1 MTKIKTMHAGSLP
14 RPLALHAL
22 VVARETGKP
31 YDEHELDTQLAS
43 SVAEVVRKQVE
54 IGLDS
59 INDGE
64 FGKSNFNNYMRD
76 RLAGFEER
84 PVTDG
89 PNISTS
95 DRDRAAGYAGYFE
108 RGGLAAIGVQVRRFF
123 CVDALAYKG
132 QALVQRDIANFK
144 SALAAVQDLPH
155 ASEVEPF
162 LPAVAPGTIE
172 HWLND
177 DHYPDD
183 ESFVYAIADVMRE
196 EHQAIVDAGF
206 LLQIDDPDLA
216 DAWQLHSG
224 MDVPAYRRFADMR
237 IDALNHALRDIPRD
251 RVRFHMCWGSYHG
264 PHEFDIPLKDI
275 VDIVP
280 KAKAHSYSIEASNP
294 VHEHEWEVWRDTKL
308 PEGTTLTPGVVGH
321 FSDFIENPELV
332 AQRLVRYAGLVGS
345 EHVMAGIDCGIG
357 TRIGHPDIAWAKYA
371 TLVEGARRASERL

>member
-1 MTKIKTMHAGSLP
+1 MTRIKTIHGGSLP
-14 RPLALHAL
+14 PPPALLAL

-31 YDEHELDTQLAS
+31 HDEHQLDAQLTSA
-43 SVAEVVRKQVE
+43 VAEVVRKQVE

-84 PVTDG
+84 PEIDG
-89 PNISTS
+89 PSMSIS
-95 DRDRAAGYAGYFE
+95 DRDRAGGYAGYFE
-108 RGGLAAIGVQVRRFF
+108 RGGLASIGVQARRFF
-123 CVDALAYKG
+123 CVDQLSYKG

-144 SALAAVQDLPH
+144 AALAAVQDLPH

-172 HWLND
+172 HWLNN
-177 DHYPDD
+177 DHYADD
-183 ESFVYAIADVMRE
+183 ESFLYAIADVMRE
-196 EHQAIVDAGF
+196 EYKAIVDAGF

-216 DAWQLHSG
+216 DAWQLHSE
-224 MDVPAYRRFADMR
+224 MDVPAYRRFAEMR

-275 VDIVP
+275 VDIVLKV
-280 KAKAHSYSIEASNP
+280 KAQSYSIEASNP
-294 VHEHEWEVWRDTKL
+294 VHEHEWAVWRDTKL

-345 EHVMAGIDCGIG
+345 DQLMAGTDCGIG